1 MKLLLIA
8 LTSMLSLSSFAQD
21 SVDFVLYRINGKGY
35 AGGEGLEF
43 QMAKVEMTRAR
54 YERMLSEN
62 LMMYCR
68 TTKDKNVDLVFY
80 KSQITSHYKGGKTP
94 VGRCE
99 GNGCYNDT
107 FEDLSS
113 ELNGASNG
121 QFTPET
127 GVTLDYYMGSVA
139 NYEAYRAQRASWDWN
154 LPGVS
159 EIPYV
164 TIWNPANGSKVPV
177 TNSFVCAIKS
187 ADTGKHVSP

>member
-8 LTSMLSLSSFAQD
+8 FASMISLSALAQD
-21 SVDFVLYRINGKGY
+21 KVDFVLYRINAKGY
-35 AGGEGLEF
+35 AGGESLEF

-80 KSQITSHYKGGKTP
+80 EKQISSMYKGKD

-99 GNGCYNDT
+99 GNGCYNQN

-121 QFTPET
+121 HFDVET
-127 GVTLDYYMGSVA
+127 GITLDYYMGSVA
-139 NYEAYRAQRASWDWN
+139 NYEAYRARRASWDWN
-154 LPGVS
+154 LPEVS

-164 TIWNPANGSKVPV
+164 TIYDPATMAKVPV
-177 TNSFVCAIKS
+177 KNSFVCAIKS
-187 ADTGKHVSP
+187 AETGKHVSP